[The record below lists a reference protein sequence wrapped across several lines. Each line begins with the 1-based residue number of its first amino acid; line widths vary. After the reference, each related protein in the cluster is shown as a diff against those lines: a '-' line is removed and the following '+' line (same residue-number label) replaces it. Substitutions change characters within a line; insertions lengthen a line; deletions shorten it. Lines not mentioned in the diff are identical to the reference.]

1 MKTSDAAETED
12 CFRKMEET
20 DKVEEKMGRCGERLE
35 CLRSWSSGD
44 VTVINDEIWS
54 NVCLGNAAEKGV

>member
-44 VTVINDEIWS
+44 VTVINDEI
-54 NVCLGNAAEKGV
+54 